1 MQNSQ
6 EALDNSLVIL
16 ARSSLIV
23 FIGIIFSKIATY
35 VYRIIVARNFGTEI
49 YGLFS
54 LALMVSGFFAAIFS
68 LGLQGGL
75 LRYISFYRGKDEKEK
90 IRYLLK
96 FSLILT
102 IPVSIAAGA
111 ILFFFSEFISLN
123 FFHNPD
129 LIIFLKWFAIF
140 LPILLL
146 GGIFHTVIRAYE
158 KIGWFSFIGNI
169 LLTLVQLSSLLLLIF
184 LGLKQNAVIFS
195 YNLGFLAVFL
205 VSFLI
210 CKSQLQEI
218 FEKSRLEKAN
228 KRKLTQELLSYSWPI
243 IFFGLVI
250 NVFSWI
256 DSFTIGYYKT
266 VSDVGIYN
274 VALPLA
280 FLLLTIPGLFLL
292 LFLPLITKEYS
303 RKNFSLIS
311 QLSKQIGKWIFILNL
326 PLLIL
331 MILFP
336 GAIINLLFRSEYIAA
351 ENSLRLLSIG
361 IFFYSL
367 SIVSENLLSMA
378 GKSKTVLASLALAS
392 LTNIILNIIL
402 VPKWGID
409 GAAFSTMI
417 SYIFW
422 GILIFFTGKHYTSI
436 VPLKK
441 KMIRIFLVALI
452 PAALVFFIRKLIE
465 ITPFIAI
472 SLGIFFVLSYFAL
485 IIITK
490 CFDENDLMIIR
501 AIKDKIGIK
510 DLKKP

>member
-1 MQNSQ
+1 M
-6 EALDNSLVIL
+6 
-16 ARSSLIV
+16 
-23 FIGIIFSKIATY
+23 
-35 VYRIIVARNFGTEI
+35 
-49 YGLFS
+49 
-54 LALMVSGFFAAIFS
+54 
-68 LGLQGGL
+68 
-75 LRYISFYRGKDEKEK
+75 
-90 IRYLLK
+90 
-96 FSLILT
+96 
-102 IPVSIAAGA
+102 
-111 ILFFFSEFISLN
+111 
-123 FFHNPD
+123 
-129 LIIFLKWFAIF
+129 
-140 LPILLL
+140 
-146 GGIFHTVIRAYE
+146 
-158 KIGWFSFIGNI
+158 
-169 LLTLVQLSSLLLLIF
+169 
-184 LGLKQNAVIFS
+184 
-195 YNLGFLAVFL
+195 
-205 VSFLI
+205 
-210 CKSQLQEI
+210 
-218 FEKSRLEKAN
+218 
-228 KRKLTQELLSYSWPI
+228 LSYSWPI